1 MKNLRNEIDKLDLE
15 IVQLLEKRFDV
26 VKEIAK
32 FKIKN
37 NIPVY
42 DPERE
47 TQVLEKSLNNLENKE
62 YFDEIE
68 KIFKQIMASSKTYQ
82 NQIIKE
88 EQFYSDRK
96 SVV

>member
-88 EQFYSDRK
+88 EQLW
-96 SVV
+96 

>member
-1 MKNLRNEIDKLDLE
+1 MKNLRNEIDKLDSE

-88 EQFYSDRK
+88 EQLW
-96 SVV
+96 

>member
-1 MKNLRNEIDKLDLE
+1 MKNLRNEIDKLDSE

-82 NQIIKE
+82 NQIIKK
-88 EQFYSDRK
+88 EQL
-96 SVV
+96 

>member
-1 MKNLRNEIDKLDLE
+1 MKNLRIEIDKLDSE

-37 NIPVY
+37 NIPIY

-62 YFDEIE
+62 YFDEIK

-88 EQFYSDRK
+88 EQL
-96 SVV
+96 

>member
-37 NIPVY
+37 NIPIY

-88 EQFYSDRK
+88 EQL
-96 SVV
+96 

>member
-1 MKNLRNEIDKLDLE
+1 MKNLRNEVDKLDSE

-37 NIPVY
+37 NIPIY

-47 TQVLEKSLNNLENKE
+47 TQILEKSLNNLENKE

-88 EQFYSDRK
+88 EQL
-96 SVV
+96 

>member
-1 MKNLRNEIDKLDLE
+1 MKNLRNEIDKLNLK

-82 NQIIKE
+82 NQIIKK
-88 EQFYSDRK
+88 EQL
-96 SVV
+96 

>member
-47 TQVLEKSLNNLENKE
+47 TQVLEKNLNNLENKE

-82 NQIIKE
+82 NQIIKK
-88 EQFYSDRK
+88 EQL
-96 SVV
+96 

>member
-88 EQFYSDRK
+88 EQL
-96 SVV
+96 

>member
-88 EQFYSDRK
+88 KQL
-96 SVV
+96 

>member
-1 MKNLRNEIDKLDLE
+1 MKNLRNEIDKLDSE

-88 EQFYSDRK
+88 EQL
-96 SVV
+96 

>member
-1 MKNLRNEIDKLDLE
+1 MKNLRNEIDKLDSE

-37 NIPVY
+37 NIPIY

-82 NQIIKE
+82 NQIIKK
-88 EQFYSDRK
+88 EQL
-96 SVV
+96 

>member
-1 MKNLRNEIDKLDLE
+1 MKNLRNEIDKLDSE

-37 NIPVY
+37 NIPIY

-47 TQVLEKSLNNLENKE
+47 TQVLEKNLNNLENKE

-68 KIFKQIMASSKTYQ
+68 KIFKQIIASSKTYQ

-88 EQFYSDRK
+88 EQL
-96 SVV
+96 

>member
-1 MKNLRNEIDKLDLE
+1 MKNLRNEIDKLDSE

-26 VKEIAK
+26 VKKIAK

-47 TQVLEKSLNNLENKE
+47 TQVLEKSLNSLENKE

-82 NQIIKE
+82 NQIIKK
-88 EQFYSDRK
+88 EQL
-96 SVV
+96 

>member
-62 YFDEIE
+62 YFDKIE

-82 NQIIKE
+82 NQIIKK
-88 EQFYSDRK
+88 EQL
-96 SVV
+96 

>member
-1 MKNLRNEIDKLDLE
+1 MKNLQNEIDKLDLE

-88 EQFYSDRK
+88 EQL
-96 SVV
+96 

>member
-1 MKNLRNEIDKLDLE
+1 MKNLRNEIDKLDSE

-37 NIPVY
+37 NIPIY

-88 EQFYSDRK
+88 EQL
-96 SVV
+96 